1 MQYII
6 MSPLAT
12 SRYMK
17 TTGNEALFT
26 EGDVKAAFTLHAMK
40 GANDEASMAA
50 DLGMKMT
57 TELPEERPLI
67 RQVCDATADVKRPF
81 SSVEAAELVVDAAL
95 KDFRVVT
102 PVNTPERRPAKKART
117 SASSACILRSKSDSI
132 DEEFGIKSLYSSNDE
147 DFMNSVHC
155 KVRDEVLE
163 VCRTVSGKIFL
174 RCACCKDIPLNKRA
188 KSSAVS
194 PTRVGTIYRAMV
206 RFMMN
211 HFPACE
217 HIPQR
222 IKEMKA
228 KPPKSGTNEGGIQEY
243 WISSADEKGLVD
255 GLVDGNKCIIY
266 SPFDDMNIV
275 YSPLDDMN

>member
-6 MSPLAT
+6 ISPLAT
-12 SRYMK
+12 STS
-17 TTGNEALFT
+17 TTGREEASIT
-26 EGDVKAAFTLHAMK
+26 KGDAKAAFTLFSMK
-40 GANDEASMAA
+40 NDANDEASMAA
-50 DLGMKMT
+50 DLGIMMT

-67 RQVCDATADVKRPF
+67 RQVSDATADVKRPF
-81 SSVEAAELVVDAAL
+81 SSVEAADVVDVAL

-147 DFMNSVHC
+147 DSMNSLHC
-155 KVRDEVLE
+155 KVRKDVLE
-163 VCRTVSGKIFL
+163 VCRTVSGKIFI

-194 PTRVGTIYRAMV
+194 PTRVATIYRAMV

-228 KPPKSGTNEGGIQEY
+228 KPPKRGTNEGGIQEY

-275 YSPLDDMN
+275 YSPLEDEN